1 MKKTLKITALLM
13 IVAIMLLSLAG
24 CGKDKIVAT
33 KSTSEENS
41 MFGAYD
47 EKIEVTFKKE
57 KVDKIVWTM
66 EFKDE
71 ETANSMSGLYQLAS
85 SELKDLEIKQDGK
98 NVVLTMGAESFA
110 SQSDMNKEDL
120 TKDQIVKE
128 LEEQGYTVKK

>member
-1 MKKTLKITALLM
+1 MKKTLKISALLM
-13 IVAIMLLSLAG
+13 VVAIMLLALTG
-24 CGKDKIVAT
+24 CGKNKIVAT
-33 KSTSEENS
+33 KSTSGENS

-47 EKIEVTFKKE
+47 EKIEVTFKKD

-71 ETANSMSGLYQLAS
+71 ETAESMSGLYQMAS

-98 NVVLTMGAESFA
+98 KVVLTMGAESFA
-110 SQSDMNKEDL
+110 SQSDLKDEDL
-120 TKDQIVKE
+120 SRDKIIKE

>member
-1 MKKTLKITALLM
+1 MKKTLKISALLM

-33 KSTSEENS
+33 KSTSAENS

-47 EKIEVTFKKE
+47 EKIEITFKNDKA
-57 KVDKIVWTM
+57 DKIVWTM

-71 ETANSMSGLYQLAS
+71 ATAKSMSGLYQMAS

-98 NVVLTMGAESFA
+98 KIVLTMGAESFG
-110 SQSDMNKEDL
+110 SQSDMKDEDL
-120 TKDQIVKE
+120 TKDKLVKE
-128 LEEQGYTVKK
+128 LEDQGYTVKK

>member
-57 KVDKIVWTM
+57 KVDKIV
-66 EFKDE
+66 DV
-71 ETANSMSGLYQLAS
+71 
-85 SELKDLEIKQDGK
+85 I
-98 NVVLTMGAESFA
+98 
-110 SQSDMNKEDL
+110 
-120 TKDQIVKE
+120 
-128 LEEQGYTVKK
+128 